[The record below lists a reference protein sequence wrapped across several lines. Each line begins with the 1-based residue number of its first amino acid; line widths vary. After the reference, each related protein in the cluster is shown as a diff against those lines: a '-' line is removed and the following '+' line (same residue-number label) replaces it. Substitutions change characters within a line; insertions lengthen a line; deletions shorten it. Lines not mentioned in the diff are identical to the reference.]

1 MRDRR
6 TAIVTLVLL
15 CALVLLLASDLRNA
29 HVPTESDAGDSPNAW
44 WIFYTP
50 ERVGSDFLAVL
61 PHLPDRDEWHPQYR
75 TISVGEAARR
85 DGAGSVEE
93 MIAPE
98 QLELLVSED
107 PSAVSIEPLFRP
119 HLRRLTAGT
128 VRYVSYDPVL
138 DDALIAEWRAE
149 GLLTEYPR
157 AVVLVAGGEGR
168 YVLHTDSARESV
180 YVVPYSLSPEGS
192 AP

>member
-15 CALVLLLASDLRNA
+15 AALVLLLASDLRNA
-29 HVPTESDAGDSPNAW
+29 HVPREPDPVDSSSAW
-44 WIFYTP
+44 WIFYAP
-50 ERVGSDFLAVL
+50 ERVGNDFLALL
-61 PHLPDRDEWHPQYR
+61 PHLPDREEWHPQYR

-85 DGAGSVEE
+85 DGAGPVEE

-98 QLELLVSED
+98 RLELLVSKD
-107 PSAVSIEPLFRP
+107 PSLVSIEPLFRP
-119 HLRRLTAGT
+119 HLERVTAGN

-149 GLLTEYPR
+149 GLLVEYPR
-157 AVVLVAGGEGR
+157 SVVLVAGGQGR
-168 YVLHTDSARESV
+168 YVLHTDPAREII
-180 YVVPYSLSPEGS
+180 YVVPYSLSPEGG
-192 AP
+192 AR